1 MDRMKIVVSQGGG
14 ERQIE
19 MALEE
24 GLKIAF
30 GKSNLYGDDKEK
42 ERDLIK
48 EISTCLDEFRN
59 KNGSLVLLE
68 VEECEKPLIK
78 IMIE

>member
-1 MDRMKIVVSQGGG
+1 MKIVVSQGGG

-19 MALEE
+19 MELEE

-30 GKSNLYGDDKEK
+30 GKSNLYSEDKEK
-42 ERDLIK
+42 ETSLIK
-48 EISTCLDEFRN
+48 EISARLDEYRN

-68 VEECEKPLIK
+68 VEEHEKTLIK